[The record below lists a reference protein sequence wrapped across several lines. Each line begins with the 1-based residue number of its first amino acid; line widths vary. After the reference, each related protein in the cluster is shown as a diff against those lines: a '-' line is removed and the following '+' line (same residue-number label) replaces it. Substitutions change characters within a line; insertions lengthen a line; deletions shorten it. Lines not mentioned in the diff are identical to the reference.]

1 MNPSTDSDLHEY
13 TTEPMSLVG
22 LYRLI
27 VAGLLLGI
35 LIIGVMIAT
44 QTQKRHQTYQEL
56 TRLRQQL
63 VNMQVEESRL
73 LIEQQTFSATPQVA
87 RRAVGELGMHYP
99 TKKEQINQDEW
110 DGLGGLG
117 NLDNTGVSHE

>member
-1 MNPSTDSDLHEY
+1 MNPITDSDLHEY
-13 TTEPMSLVG
+13 ISQEMSLVG

-27 VAGLLLGI
+27 VVGLLLGI
-35 LIIGVMIAT
+35 LITGVMIAL

-63 VNMQVEESRL
+63 AKMQVEQSRL

-87 RRAVGELGMHYP
+87 RRAVGELGMYYP
-99 TKKEQINQDEW
+99 TKKEHINQKQLDEF
-110 DGLGGLG
+110 GSP
-117 NLDNTGVSHE
+117 NNTGVSYE

>member
-13 TTEPMSLVG
+13 TTEQMSLVG

-27 VAGLLLGI
+27 VAGLLFGI
-35 LIIGVMIAT
+35 LITGVMIAT

-63 VNMQVEESRL
+63 VAMQVEESRL

-87 RRAVGELGMHYP
+87 RRAVRELGMHYP
-99 TKKEQINQDEW
+99 TKKERINQDEW
-110 DGLGGLG
+110 DKLG
-117 NLDNTGVSHE
+117 NLDSTGASYE